1 MDHGQ
6 YTYRPYPEIERV
18 IVFPPVKGIS
28 TMLPGA
34 EPFISIITLNYNQAA
49 VTCEFL
55 ESTRKLNY
63 SNYEILVCDMASS
76 LDPTALINAGNYP
89 KTKLLLSKKNLG
101 FAGGNNWGMR
111 QAKGDFIFIVNND
124 TEVTP
129 DLLTCLLQPFYKDA
143 AIGVSSP
150 KIKFFF
156 QPSIIQ
162 YAGFHPMNHF
172 TGRTSTIGEME
183 PDKGQ
188 YNRPGQTAGAHGC
201 AMMVKKEVIEK
212 VGMFP
217 EKFFL
222 YYEEWDWSARI
233 IKAGYK
239 IWYAADATIYH
250 KESMSVGKT
259 NPMKVFYHTRN
270 RILYMRRNTKWYQQ
284 FIFFLFFLVFVMPKY
299 VIGYLRK
306 GEYEQLKNF
315 FRGVA
320 WNLYSS
326 SYSSV

>member
-1 MDHGQ
+1 M
-6 YTYRPYPEIERV
+6 V
-18 IVFPPVKGIS
+18 
-28 TMLPGA
+28 PGA
-34 EPFISIITLNYNQAA
+34 KPLISIITLNYNQTA

-55 ESTRKLNY
+55 ESTRKLTY
-63 SNYEILVCDMASS
+63 PNYEILVCDMASDT
-76 LDPTALINAGNYP
+76 DPGPLINAGNYP
-89 KTKLLLSKKNLG
+89 NTKVLLSDKNLG

-129 DLLTCLLQPFYKDA
+129 DLLDALLQPFYKDP
-143 AIGVSSP
+143 AIGVTSP

-162 YAGFHPMNHF
+162 YAGFNPMNHF
-172 TGRTSTIGEME
+172 TGRTSTVGEME
-183 PDKGQ
+183 PDQGQ
-188 YNRPGQTAGAHGC
+188 HDMPGETAGAHGC

-233 IKAGYK
+233 HKAGYK
-239 IWYAADATIYH
+239 IWYTANATIFH
-250 KESMSVGKT
+250 KESMSVGKK

-270 RILYMRRNTKWYQQ
+270 RILYMRRNTKWHQQ
-284 FIFFLFFLVFVMPKY
+284 IIFFLFFVVFVTPRY
-299 VIGYLRK
+299 AADYLRK
-306 GEYEQLKNF
+306 GEFRQLKNF
-315 FRGVA
+315 FRGAA

-326 SYSSV
+326 RYSEVR